1 MGIGKVIL
9 WLFVFVVGSL
19 IVTFL
24 VSPNSFQN
32 FKSNI
37 NNVIVPLTSNVIKN
51 NSYTPLI
58 PSQMEEY
65 NLYDSQFTKNLFT
78 CSSLEANGQAN
89 GVSDAKEILCEEACG
104 KRNMNYGYYSCDK
117 DLLTCYCSP

>member
-1 MGIGKVIL
+1 ML

-37 NNVIVPLTSNVIKN
+37 NNIIVPLTSNVIKN

-58 PSQMEEY
+58 PSQMSEY
-65 NLYDSQFTKNLFT
+65 NPGGDSQYMSQYLHNLFA
-78 CSSLEANGQAN
+78 CSSLEASGQMS
-89 GVSDAKEILCEEACG
+89 GISDAKAIQCEEACG
-104 KRNMNYGYYSCDK
+104 KRNMNYRYYSCDK
-117 DLLTCYCSP
+117 DVLTCYCSS